1 MHTIKEAQQFNN
13 LAREVFTKD
22 GCHIP
27 MVILVKGKEHFVLP
41 LAPLMKDGA
50 GKDAISLLIRKSIQ
64 DFGISGV
71 VMITE
76 AWMHVATDKDDEVM
90 RQIIDGEK
98 SVSEVAT
105 RQEILMIQAE
115 SDDGL
120 SVSFTNPI
128 NRDADGNPT
137 LGDVEVVNE
146 RPVRFF
152 LYVVARVGN
161 YAV

>member
-1 MHTIKEAQQFNN
+1 MHTIREAQQFND

-22 GCHIP
+22 GCHVP
-27 MVILVKGKEHFVLP
+27 MVILIKGKEHFVLP
-41 LAPLMKDGA
+41 LAPLMKDNA
-50 GKDAISLLIRKSIQ
+50 GKDAISFLIKKSIQ

-90 RQIIDGEK
+90 RQLVEGEK

-105 RQEILMIQAE
+105 RQEVLMVQAE

-120 SVSFTNPI
+120 SAVFMNPI
-128 NRDADGNPT
+128 QRDTDNNPT
-137 LGDVEVVNE
+137 LGEVEISST
-146 RPVRFF
+146 PMKGRFGSF
-152 LYVVARVGN
+152 FM
-161 YAV
+161 